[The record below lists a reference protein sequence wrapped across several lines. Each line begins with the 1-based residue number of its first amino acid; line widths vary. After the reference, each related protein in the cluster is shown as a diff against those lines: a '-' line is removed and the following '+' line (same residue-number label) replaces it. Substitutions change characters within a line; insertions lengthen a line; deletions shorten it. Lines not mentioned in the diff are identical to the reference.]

1 MVLIALAM
9 LSGTASAL
17 DCPVSPDALDEV
29 LDEAVAA
36 YAALDSS
43 AFGVARDEA
52 RVAVGCLSGP
62 LTAAQA
68 GAYHRMEGLN
78 GLLSR
83 DERRM
88 LDAFRAS
95 VAVDPYW
102 EMPESLAPEG
112 HPLRQAYDQARES
125 PPASTVTVRTP
136 SCTLLVVDG
145 VQTPV
150 RPRDRPAILQLLA
163 EVDDAV
169 LWSGYLPSG
178 VEPPGWMSLEGV
190 ASLECDEPVVN
201 NVDRK
206 DTLSRLM
213 LYGAGGAALVSG
225 GLLAGSLVGEKN
237 FEAREYTSEAQ
248 GETLRGRVTTAF
260 VGSQVG
266 VGVAVGLAGTG
277 LLLRMEW

>member
-150 RPRDRPAILQLLA
+150 RPRDRPAILQLL
-163 EVDDAV
+163 
-169 LWSGYLPSG
+169 
-178 VEPPGWMSLEGV
+178 EPPGWMSLEGV

-248 GETLRGRVTTAF
+248 GETLRGRVNTAF